1 MLIKKY
7 LNGLRNWKEEYLA
20 DCLEHARTHENL
32 KYIKKYWYLVVA
44 FLALIATLL
53 GVIVY
58 DNRKKDELEQETE
71 NEKKFIGKKYSR
83 LR

>member
-32 KYIKKYWYLVVA
+32 KYIKKYWYLVIA
-44 FLALIATLL
+44 FLASIATLL

-58 DNRKKDELEQETE
+58 DNRKKELEQETE
-71 NEKKFIGKKYSR
+71 NEKEVYRKEV
-83 LR
+83 